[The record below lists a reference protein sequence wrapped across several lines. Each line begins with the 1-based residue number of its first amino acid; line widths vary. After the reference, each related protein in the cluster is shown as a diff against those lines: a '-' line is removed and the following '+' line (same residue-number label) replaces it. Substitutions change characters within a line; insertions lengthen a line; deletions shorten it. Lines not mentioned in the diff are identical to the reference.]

1 MWRDRADTWRSCHC
15 RASRSIA
22 KLSGMDIDVLLFT
35 GFDELDVVGPFEVL
49 ASARDLGAPISV
61 SLAGVDGTEPVTAAH
76 GLRVLPDSVAGD
88 RRPDLYVVPGGGW
101 NTRGS
106 FGARAEVQRGVLPA
120 KLAEWH
126 ASGIA
131 LATICT
137 GALIVGSAGLL
148 RGRRA
153 TTHHEN
159 LADLAAMGA
168 DVIGG
173 RVVDDGDI
181 ISAGGVTSGLDLAL
195 HLVERE
201 AGRELADRIAADI
214 EYGRT

>member
-1 MWRDRADTWRSCHC
+1 
-15 RASRSIA
+15 
-22 KLSGMDIDVLLFT
+22 MDIDVLLFK

-61 SLAGVDGTEPVTAAH
+61 ALAGLDGKDPVTAAH
-76 GLRVLPDSVAGD
+76 GLRVLPDKVAGD
-88 RRPDLYVVPGGGW
+88 RRPSLYVVPGGGW
-101 NTRGS
+101 NTRGP
-106 FGARAEVQRGVLPA
+106 FGARAEVERGVLPA
-120 KLAEWH
+120 RLADWH
-126 ASGIA
+126 GSGVP

-137 GALIVGSAGLL
+137 GALIAGAAGLL

-159 LADLAAMGA
+159 FDDLAAMGA
-168 DVIGG
+168 DVVGG
-173 RVVDDGDI
+173 RMVDDGDI

-214 EYGRT
+214 EYSRAST

>member
-1 MWRDRADTWRSCHC
+1 
-15 RASRSIA
+15 
-22 KLSGMDIDVLLFT
+22 MDIDVLLFD

-49 ASARDLGAPISV
+49 ASARDLGAMISIALV
-61 SLAGVDGTEPVTAAH
+61 GVDGADPVTAAH
-76 GLRVLPDSVAGD
+76 GLRVLPDGAAGD

-101 NTRGS
+101 NTRGP
-106 FGARAEVQRGVLPA
+106 FGARAEVERGVLPG

-126 ASGIA
+126 AGGIP
-131 LATICT
+131 LASICT
-137 GALIVGSAGLL
+137 GALIVGAAGLL

-159 LADLAAMGA
+159 LDDLAAMGA
-168 DVIGG
+168 EVISG

-195 HLVERE
+195 YLVERE
-201 AGRELADRIAADI
+201 AGRELADRVAADI
-214 EYGRT
+214 EYTRRTG